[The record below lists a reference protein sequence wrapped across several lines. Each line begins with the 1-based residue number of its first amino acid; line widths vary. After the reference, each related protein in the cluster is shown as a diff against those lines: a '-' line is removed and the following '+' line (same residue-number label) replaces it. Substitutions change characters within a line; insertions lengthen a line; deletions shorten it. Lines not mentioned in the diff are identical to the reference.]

1 MFKGINLLYLKKI
14 SRRKLSRYSNY
25 KVLNIRLLISNNVV
39 QLKFKIILSVSRIS
53 YLILRLNDFT

>member
-39 QLKFKIILSVSRIS
+39 QLKFKIILPVSRIS